1 MVFATVRLFVVL
13 AVSLLAGLGVAFAE
27 KKYGPGAS
35 DAEIKIGQTM
45 PYSGPASAF
54 GWIGKAQ
61 AAFFTKL
68 NEEGGING
76 RKVRLMSLDDGYAPP
91 KTMEQTRKLVEEDN
105 VLFLFQGLGTA
116 AQTAVQKYLNR
127 KAVPQ
132 LFLASGAM
140 KWGDPKNYPWTIMWQ
155 PPFQHEA
162 HIMAGYVQRQMPNAR
177 VAVLFQNDD
186 FGKDILIGIR
196 DGFGERR
203 EQFVVAEVSYEVTDP
218 TVDSQI
224 ISLKASGADVLML
237 ASTPKASAQAIRKI
251 ANLGWKPTVFMTY
264 ASSSVELVLKPAGL
278 DNAKGIISSAYL
290 KDPSDPTLRNDKE
303 VLAYLDWVKTYLPD
317 ANPYDIYVVYGYAN
331 AHTLAH
337 VLRQCGDEL
346 TRENVLRQ
354 ATHMSDVVTPM
365 LLPGIKLNTGA
376 TDYFPLEQLQLMRF
390 DGERWARFGELMSR

>member
-1 MVFATVRLFVVL
+1 MLATVRLFIVL
-13 AVSLLAGLGVAFAE
+13 AVSLFVASGVAFAE

-35 DAEIKIGQTM
+35 DTEIKIGQTM

-61 AAFFTKL
+61 AAYFAKL

-76 RKVRLMSLDDGYAPP
+76 RKVRLISLDDGYAPP
-91 KTMEQTRKLVEEDN
+91 KTMEQTRKLVEEEN

-116 AQTAVQKYLNR
+116 AQTAVQKYLNQR
-127 KAVPQ
+127 AVPQ

-140 KWGDPKNYPWTIMWQ
+140 KWGDPKNNPWTIMWQ

-162 HIMAGYVQRQMPNAR
+162 HIMARYVQRQMPNAK

-186 FGKDILIGIR
+186 FGKDILIGIQ
-196 DGFGERR
+196 DGFGEMRK
-203 EQFVVAEVSYEVTDP
+203 QFIVAEVSYEVTDP

-264 ASSSVELVLKPAGL
+264 ASSSVELVLKPAGF

-303 VLAYLDWVKTYLPD
+303 VLAYLDWVKKYLPD
-317 ANPYDIYVVYGYAN
+317 ANPYDIYVAYGYAN
-331 AHTLAH
+331 AHTLTH

-376 TDYFPLEQLQLMRF
+376 ADYFPLEQLQLMRF
-390 DGERWARFGELMSR
+390 DGERWVRFGELMNR